1 MPDESNN
8 QGKPR
13 AEGAQRSAAA
23 EVIKRDYEVGYAKPP
38 VATRF
43 KKGKSGNPKG
53 SKKASPI
60 EDVRIVIENILM
72 EPIELREGGKVRS
85 VSKLE
90 AIMQAQRINAV
101 KGNTKA
107 VRTLFKLGQKNG
119 LFTKAKPRGGI
130 VIDAPGTDEEKLLLR
145 ALEAQHGRP
154 AEAADVKAGASDR
167 KTR

>member
-13 AEGAQRSAAA
+13 AESAQQTAVA
-23 EVIKRDYEVGYAKPP
+23 EVIKRDYEIGYAKPP

-53 SKKASPI
+53 SKKTSPI

-72 EPIELREGGKVRS
+72 EPIDLREGGKVRT

-90 AIMQAQRINAV
+90 AIMQAQRINAELHPEQR
-101 KGNTKA
+101 GA
-107 VRTLFKLGQKNG
+107 VDERESARNLERD
-119 LFTKAKPRGGI
+119 PESGI
-130 VIDAPGTDEEKLLLR
+130 Y
-145 ALEAQHGRP
+145 RP
-154 AEAADVKAGASDR
+154 K
-167 KTR
+167 